1 MSLSN
6 EDLSD
11 GQLSPCL
18 GDQQG
23 NDAHL
28 SQCDCPVGK
37 CIGNIQPKAKGAGC
51 LNTSLKRPFVKP
63 GYTDDAFAQTASDRL
78 EKNSWIL
85 VEHGDEALRT
95 CQRVGLG
102 QKGLQCGN
110 FAKRLKNFG
119 FIQKLFVKD
128 MDMVT

>member
-1 MSLSN
+1 MRAEAERKERN
-6 EDLSD
+6 F
-11 GQLSPCL
+11 CT
-18 GDQQG
+18 
-23 NDAHL
+23 AHTEGL
-28 SQCDCPVGK
+28 
-37 CIGNIQPKAKGAGC
+37 
-51 LNTSLKRPFVKP
+51 TLKRPFVKP

-78 EKNSWIL
+78 EKNGWIL

-128 MDMVT
+128 MGMVT